1 MSLSHKYVNLKD
13 PYNQDIKEQVTTI
26 FLKKRRQA
34 LHGITKPEHSVQNVF
49 FKFSLL
55 FFGVN
60 FSNNISINQV
70 RVNERKT
77 NVIGLWNLLTIN
89 FSLAWSGNCSPCKI
103 FSPISLTKTVCFPM
117 QSFFAKKVLPYFAD
131 GRGDTMFYFHISSH
145 F

>member
-34 LHGITKPEHSVQNVF
+34 LHGIAKPEHSVQNVF
-49 FKFSLL
+49 FKFNLL

-77 NVIGLWNLLTIN
+77 NVIGL
-89 FSLAWSGNCSPCKI
+89 
-103 FSPISLTKTVCFPM
+103 
-117 QSFFAKKVLPYFAD
+117 
-131 GRGDTMFYFHISSH
+131 
-145 F
+145 

>member
-34 LHGITKPEHSVQNVF
+34 LHGITKPERSVQNVF
-49 FKFSLL
+49 FKFNLL

-77 NVIGLWNLLTIN
+77 NVIGL
-89 FSLAWSGNCSPCKI
+89 
-103 FSPISLTKTVCFPM
+103 
-117 QSFFAKKVLPYFAD
+117 
-131 GRGDTMFYFHISSH
+131 
-145 F
+145 